1 MHAKYPPGALRK
13 LTRRFV
19 SVVAFFVAVL
29 CLAQTQEA
37 ASPSAR
43 QKIIL
48 DTDIGGDID
57 DAFALAL
64 VLSSPDIELLGVTTA
79 WGDTQTRARLVDRL
93 LCETGMQSIPVL
105 AGVSMPSTVPINQA
119 RWAEAFPKPA
129 KPYASAIDFILEQI
143 RRYPKQITLVAIAP
157 FSNLGTL
164 IGRDPRTFR
173 QLKRIVMMGGSI
185 YRGYNDLG
193 YAPNHGPDPEY
204 NIAADIPSSR
214 RVFAAGVPLFVM
226 PLDSTQLKLDEVK
239 RQIIFEHS
247 TPLSD
252 ALTLLYHQW
261 GQQTPT
267 LYDPVAVAFAIAPEI
282 CPTQPMRIE
291 IDEKGY
297 TRPVAGSP
305 NAEVCLN
312 SKAEQF
318 FNLYMTRV
326 LGQKLIGHCM
336 H

>member
-1 MHAKYPPGALRK
+1 MHWKYLPGVLGKVIGRFAL
-13 LTRRFV
+13 
-19 SVVAFFVAVL
+19 VVFFL
-29 CLAQTQEA
+29 LIFSGLAHTQTAA
-37 ASPSAR
+37 ASAVR

-64 VLSSPDIELLGVTTA
+64 ALSSPDIELLGVTTA

-93 LCETGMQSIPVL
+93 LCETGMQSIPVR

-129 KPYASAIDFILEQI
+129 KPYASAIGFILEQI
-143 RRYPKQITLVAIAP
+143 RRYPQQITLVGIAP
-157 FSNLGTL
+157 FSNLGAL
-164 IGRDPRTFR
+164 IEQDPGTFR

-193 YAPNHGPDPEY
+193 YTPNHGPDPEY

-239 RQIIFEHS
+239 RQIIFEDS
-247 TPLSD
+247 TPLTD

-291 IDEKGY
+291 IDDKGY
-297 TRPVAGSP
+297 TRVVTGSP
-305 NAEVCLN
+305 NAEVCLD
-312 SKAEQF
+312 SKGDQF

-326 LGQKLIGHCM
+326 LGQKLIGHCAK
-336 H
+336 